1 MSVHNCD
8 RHKVAEA
15 EKSSSRAFGESPGQ
29 LSATLPDLLGKL
41 SAFIPHR
48 HGPSS
53 PSHPHRHGQF
63 LIAGPLKSRQ
73 AMASLPS
80 PPTSRSAAST
90 PQPEVEEGYRQEARS
105 PPPRGP
111 GCHRPHRPYRGMK
124 ATTALAAMAGSLLL
138 LACPCPLAEASRVG
152 VGGRRHATS
161 TSAAFL
167 GGLRPREPSSS
178 SSSPFLFNNKHRRLD
193 RLALRDGPST
203 QQRGGGRREGGE
215 EEEEEEEESKR
226 YATIM
231 REMAERYE

>member
-1 MSVHNCD
+1 M
-8 RHKVAEA
+8 A
-15 EKSSSRAFGESPGQ
+15 
-29 LSATLPDLLGKL
+29 LLPT
-41 SAFIPHR
+41 
-48 HGPSS
+48 
-53 PSHPHRHGQF
+53 
-63 LIAGPLKSRQ
+63 
-73 AMASLPS
+73 

-90 PQPEVEEGYRQEARS
+90 PQPEVEAAQRQEACS

-124 ATTALAAMAGSLLL
+124 AATALAAMAGSLLL
-138 LACPCPLAEASRVG
+138 LACPCPLAAASRIG

-167 GGLRPREPSSS
+167 GGLRSREPSSFS
-178 SSSPFLFNNKHRRLD
+178 SSSFLINNKHRRLD

-203 QQRGGGRREGGE
+203 QQRGGGRGGKGGE

-231 REMAERYE
+231 REMAERYD